1 MIEQR
6 NLMQNFRQKII
17 DVPQEPGVY
26 LYKNSRGKVIYVGK
40 ANSLRNRMKSYF
52 QRSKNTD
59 IKLDQLKLD
68 IANFEFVVVDN
79 EMEALALENNLIK
92 QYKPKYNILLRDD
105 KTYPCIKL
113 TINET
118 FPRIYVTRKIKQDGA
133 LYFGP
138 FSPSNLASRTFKLI
152 SRHFQIRTCSIN
164 IDGKRPRVCLDYHIK
179 RCMGPCVSST
189 CSQQEYESRVQ
200 DLKLFMEGKQSDLL
214 QSLRKK
220 MIQASKEE
228 RFEMAAHLRD
238 TIQTIN
244 QLSKPQR
251 ISSSQ
256 SINIDLFAL
265 HQEETKAAVQL
276 FHLRKGR
283 IVDRQE
289 YFWDDLRIG
298 TTSSDIFSSLLKQ
311 YYLNSRFIPD
321 QVLVTSSFED
331 QETLEHFLST
341 QKKHKVKVKV
351 PLRGHKKKLINLV
364 QKNSKLSFDQRFRT
378 INPPAQMIKQA
389 LAELMDLATFPRKIE
404 AFDISNIQGT
414 DSVASMV
421 VWKDGQMKK
430 NEYRK
435 FIIKTVSGIDDFKS
449 MVEVITRRYSRLI
462 KENHSLPDLILVDGG
477 LGQLNAAAS
486 TLDALDLTTQPLAS
500 IAKKEELIYVRG
512 NQKEPIRLEK
522 HSPVLRLIQ
531 KIRDESHRFA
541 LSFHRQRRSTRMLS
555 SHLIKITGV
564 GDKTAKLLL
573 QRLGSVRRISSASLD
588 QLTQVVPQKIAKN
601 VYDHFHNKN

>member
-1 MIEQR
+1 
-6 NLMQNFRQKII
+6 
-17 DVPQEPGVY
+17 
-26 LYKNSRGKVIYVGK
+26 
-40 ANSLRNRMKSYF
+40 
-52 QRSKNTD
+52 
-59 IKLDQLKLD
+59 
-68 IANFEFVVVDN
+68 
-79 EMEALALENNLIK
+79 
-92 QYKPKYNILLRDD
+92 
-105 KTYPCIKL
+105 
-113 TINET
+113 
-118 FPRIYVTRKIKQDGA
+118 
-133 LYFGP
+133 
-138 FSPSNLASRTFKLI
+138 
-152 SRHFQIRTCSIN
+152 
-164 IDGKRPRVCLDYHIK
+164 
-179 RCMGPCVSST
+179 
-189 CSQQEYESRVQ
+189 
-200 DLKLFMEGKQSDLL
+200 
-214 QSLRKK
+214 

-389 LAELMDLATFPRKIE
+389 LAELMDLATLPRKIE

-435 FIIKTVSGIDDFKS
+435 FIIKTVKASCLRIDNK
-449 MVEVITRRYSRLI
+449 TSR
-462 KENHSLPDLILVDGG
+462 NRGG
-477 LGQLNAAAS
+477 SCLF
-486 TLDALDLTTQPLAS
+486 
-500 IAKKEELIYVRG
+500 E
-512 NQKEPIRLEK
+512 
-522 HSPVLRLIQ
+522 
-531 KIRDESHRFA
+531 
-541 LSFHRQRRSTRMLS
+541 
-555 SHLIKITGV
+555 
-564 GDKTAKLLL
+564 
-573 QRLGSVRRISSASLD
+573 
-588 QLTQVVPQKIAKN
+588 
-601 VYDHFHNKN
+601 

>member
-1 MIEQR
+1 
-6 NLMQNFRQKII
+6 
-17 DVPQEPGVY
+17 
-26 LYKNSRGKVIYVGK
+26 
-40 ANSLRNRMKSYF
+40 
-52 QRSKNTD
+52 
-59 IKLDQLKLD
+59 
-68 IANFEFVVVDN
+68 
-79 EMEALALENNLIK
+79 
-92 QYKPKYNILLRDD
+92 
-105 KTYPCIKL
+105 
-113 TINET
+113 
-118 FPRIYVTRKIKQDGA
+118 
-133 LYFGP
+133 
-138 FSPSNLASRTFKLI
+138 
-152 SRHFQIRTCSIN
+152 
-164 IDGKRPRVCLDYHIK
+164 
-179 RCMGPCVSST
+179 
-189 CSQQEYESRVQ
+189 
-200 DLKLFMEGKQSDLL
+200 
-214 QSLRKK
+214 
-220 MIQASKEE
+220 
-228 RFEMAAHLRD
+228 MA
-238 TIQTIN
+238 T
-244 QLSKPQR
+244 
-251 ISSSQ
+251 
-256 SINIDLFAL
+256 
-265 HQEETKAAVQL
+265 
-276 FHLRKGR
+276 
-283 IVDRQE
+283 
-289 YFWDDLRIG
+289 
-298 TTSSDIFSSLLKQ
+298 
-311 YYLNSRFIPD
+311 
-321 QVLVTSSFED
+321 
-331 QETLEHFLST
+331 
-341 QKKHKVKVKV
+341 
-351 PLRGHKKKLINLV
+351 KKKLITLV

-389 LAELMDLATFPRKIE
+389 LAELMDLATLPRKIE

-512 NQKEPIRLEK
+512 HQKEPIRLEK

-555 SHLIKITGV
+555 SRLIKITGV
-564 GDKTAKLLL
+564 GDQTAKLLL

>member
-1 MIEQR
+1 M
-6 NLMQNFRQKII
+6 LTLRQKII
-17 DVPQEPGVY
+17 DIPKEPGVY
-26 LYKNSRGKVIYVGK
+26 LYKNSQGKIIYVGK
-40 ANSLRNRMKSYF
+40 ANSLRNRVRSYF
-52 QRSKNTD
+52 QGSKTTD

-68 IANFEFVVVDN
+68 IADVEFVVVDN

-92 QYKPKYNILLRDD
+92 QHKPKYNILLRDD

-113 TINET
+113 TINEP
-118 FPRIYVTRKIKQDGA
+118 FPRIYVTRRIKKDGA

-138 FSPSNLASRTFKLI
+138 FSPASLASRTFKLI
-152 SRHFQIRTCSIN
+152 SRHFQIRTCTIN

-189 CSQQEYESRVQ
+189 CSQQEYKSRVQ
-200 DLKLFMEGKQSDLL
+200 DLKLFMEGKKIDLL

-220 MIQASKEE
+220 MLQASKEE

-251 ISSSQ
+251 ISSSH
-256 SINIDLFAL
+256 STNVDLFAL
-265 HQEETKAAVQL
+265 HQEGTKAAVQL

-283 IVDRQE
+283 IIDRQE
-289 YFWDDLRIG
+289 YFWEDLRID

-311 YYLNSRFIPD
+311 YYLNSSFVPD
-321 QVLVTSSFED
+321 EVLVTSSFED
-331 QETLEHFLST
+331 QRTLENFLSN
-341 QKKHKVKVKV
+341 QIKNKVKVKV
-351 PLRGHKKKLINLV
+351 PLRGHKKQLINLV
-364 QKNSKLSFDQRFRT
+364 QKNAKLSFDQRFRT
-378 INPPAQMIKQA
+378 TSPPAQMIRQT
-389 LAELMDLATFPRKIE
+389 LAELMDLENLPRSIE
-404 AFDISNIQGT
+404 AFDISNLQGT

-421 VWKDGQMKK
+421 AWKDGQMKK
-430 NEYRK
+430 KGYRK

-449 MVEVITRRYSRLI
+449 MVEVITRRYRRLI
-462 KENHSLPDLILVDGG
+462 KENLSLPDLILVDGG
-477 LGQLNAAAS
+477 IGQLHAAAS
-486 TLDALDLTTQPLAS
+486 ALDALDLTTQPLAS

-512 NQKEPIRLEK
+512 NEQEPIRLEQ

-541 LSFHRQRRSTRMLS
+541 LTFHRQRRSARTLS
-555 SHLIKITGV
+555 STLLEIPGV

-573 QRLGSVRRISSASLD
+573 QRLGSVRRIASIPSD
-588 QLTQVVPQKIAKN
+588 QLAQAVSPKIAKN
-601 VYDHFHNKN
+601 VYDYFHK